1 MPDQDGFEIYKRFYP
16 SPTRFRMGDPVLVT
30 EVTGMTWPEF
40 TAALDAMET
49 DYASL
54 AEQGRADEFQAD
66 HTLLLGLMAVAFW
79 QGNPTMSR
87 AKVVRAIERIPID
100 DVDFIAA
107 DTEEDVGPP
116 AQTAQEADGNAPT
129 PTSSESDGSPE
140 DMEPTEIHLD
150 FISDE
155 TSLNTSGAPG
165 VLRPPLASP
174 QS

>member
-40 TAALDAMET
+40 TAALEAMED

-79 QGNPTMSR
+79 QGNPTMNR
-87 AKVVRAIERIPID
+87 AKVVRAIERVPID
-100 DVDFIAA
+100 DVEFIAG
-107 DTEEDVGPP
+107 DQEEDAGPP
-116 AQTAQEADGNAPT
+116 AEAAEAAGVSPT
-129 PTSSESDGSPE
+129 TTSNESDVSPE
-140 DMEPTEIHLD
+140 DTDETEIHLD
-150 FISDE
+150 FTLDE
-155 TSLNTSGAPG
+155 TNPNGSGLPG
-165 VLRPPLASP
+165 VPKQP
-174 QS
+174 QESHQA